1 VVKYEAGGEAVS
13 AAAGSRAGEE
23 TQTVAETHAADSA
36 GRHQSVEDGA
46 PQTLPESAPA
56 VAGKNRKRARRGEP
70 DADDASLFD
79 PQEVGFATIVAQLDE
94 LTDPGLPR
102 RRKGRVVN

>member
-1 VVKYEAGGEAVS
+1 VVKYEAGGEVVG
-13 AAAGSRAGEE
+13 AGSRARE
-23 TQTVAETHAADSA
+23 TAQTVAETHAADSA
-36 GRHQSVEDGA
+36 GRQQPVEDGT
-46 PQTLPESAPA
+46 PQTLQESAPGL
-56 VAGKNRKRARRGEP
+56 AGKNRKRSRRGEP